1 MSTALPIKPSKNH
14 SQKFFM
20 DSIKTELFNPN
31 NIRKTRKK
39 LKKEEKLPLN
49 DVKLW
54 EDKVIRVKDKDS
66 RFMVSNTN
74 NYVEN
79 VGQQAHRSSF
89 DKLKSDRSSEF
100 KQKVIY
106 RIEKWSDKM
115 NENRKESGKQERL
128 NNCKAGKMNGINWED
143 SISYSWLTS
152 I

>member
-1 MSTALPIKPSKNH
+1 
-14 SQKFFM
+14 M

-39 LKKEEKLPLN
+39 LKEEEKLPLN
-49 DVKLW
+49 DMKLW

-66 RFMVSNTN
+66 RFIVLNTN

-79 VGQQAHRSSF
+79 VGQLTNRSSF
-89 DKLKSDRSSEF
+89 DKLKSDGSSEF

-115 NENRKESGKQERL
+115 NENRKESEKQEGL
-128 NNCKAGKMNGINWED
+128 DNCKAGKMNGISWED

>member
-39 LKKEEKLPLN
+39 LKEEEKLPLN
-49 DVKLW
+49 DMKLW

-66 RFMVSNTN
+66 RFIVLNTN

-79 VGQQAHRSSF
+79 VGQLTNRSSF
-89 DKLKSDRSSEF
+89 DKLKSDGSFEF
-100 KQKVIY
+100 KQKVIC

-115 NENRKESGKQERL
+115 NENRKESEKQERL
-128 NNCKAGKMNGINWED
+128 DNCKAGKMNGISWED